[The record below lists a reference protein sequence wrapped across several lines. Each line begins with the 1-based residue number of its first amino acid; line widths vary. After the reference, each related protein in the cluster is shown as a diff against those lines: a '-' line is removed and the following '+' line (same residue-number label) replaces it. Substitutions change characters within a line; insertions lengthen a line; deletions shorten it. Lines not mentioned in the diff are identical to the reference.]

1 MTRIIRP
8 WGIAI
13 FVAVALIGVLTLDW
27 IVEGTLENL
36 GTDINGASV
45 ELDEVDV
52 SLWPAEI
59 TLTNVQI
66 TDPYSPSYNRLQV
79 SSASLQ
85 LDGLMLLRRH
95 LVVNSLSLDGVQ
107 INAQRATMGD
117 TQIDIEPVSTAFN
130 FSSLLPE
137 LSFSDMDTVL
147 ASVESEYLRRVSRYS
162 QEIEQIEARWKV
174 AISELP
180 DDDAISDYRA
190 RWSAL
195 SSAGLVEKMI
205 GLKQLK
211 DDVRSDLD
219 KLKILQA
226 QLRSD
231 RALVRDMIKAVRN
244 LPEVLIESAVIGA
257 GLGGDNDSLVRD
269 IVSDAISF
277 WLHRSKSVGET
288 LSRNHG
294 EDRPPR
300 GQGRLIH
307 FEDNPVPRF
316 LLRKAEFSGEIHVL
330 EQTMLAAGRVNNL
343 SYPIEFLD
351 EPMSLT
357 LDGRDGLR
365 GKLLLDVLLHP
376 DDGADFT
383 LQLNELLVTDLAL
396 GSDKAQGLLLEE
408 GVLFTSLNGSLNANE
423 LDVNFVTRLDEPK
436 IAVAGQE
443 RSDVEQLVADTVNNV
458 DRMELELKLSG
469 PVETPK
475 VTVISNM
482 NKMFAAAVD
491 AQMSNQTDE
500 FKQKLLQRLKD
511 KTSDPRDQLI
521 DQSDFFSAIE
531 DVLSSKLSSFPVL

>member
-269 IVSDAISF
+269 IVGDAILF
-277 WLHRSKSVGET
+277 WLNRSKSVGET

-294 EDRPPR
+294 DDRPPR
-300 GQGRLIH
+300 GQGRLID

-330 EQTMLAAGRVNNL
+330 EQTLMATGRVNNL
-343 SYPIEFLD
+343 SYPIGVLD

-365 GKLLLDVLLHP
+365 GKLLLDFLLHP

-408 GVLFTSLNGSLNANE
+408 GVLFTSLNGSLNATE
-423 LDVNFVTRLDEPK
+423 LNVNYMARLDEPK
-436 IAVAGQE
+436 IAVAEHE
-443 RSDVEQLVADTVNNV
+443 RSDAEQLVADTLNNL

-475 VTVISNM
+475 ITVRSNM
-482 NKMFAAAVD
+482 NKIFAAAVD

>member
-482 NKMFAAAVD
+482 NKIFAAAVD

>member
-269 IVSDAISF
+269 IVGDAILF
-277 WLHRSKSVGET
+277 WLNRSKSVGET

-294 EDRPPR
+294 DDRPPR
-300 GQGRLIH
+300 GQGRLID

-330 EQTMLAAGRVNNL
+330 EQTLMATGRVNNL
-343 SYPIEFLD
+343 SYPIGVLD

-383 LQLNELLVTDLAL
+383 LQLDELLVTDLAL

-408 GVLFTSLNGSLNANE
+408 GVLFTSLNGSLNATE
-423 LDVNFVTRLDEPK
+423 LNVNYVARLDEPK
-436 IAVAGQE
+436 IAVAEHE
-443 RSDVEQLVADTVNNV
+443 RSDAEQLVADTVNNL

-475 VTVISNM
+475 VTVRSNM
-482 NKMFAAAVD
+482 NKIFAAAVD

-500 FKQKLLQRLKD
+500 FKQKLLQRLRD

>member
-244 LPEVLIESAVIGA
+244 LPEVLIDSAVIGA

-269 IVSDAISF
+269 IVGDAILF
-277 WLHRSKSVGET
+277 WLNRSKSVGET

-294 EDRPPR
+294 DDRPPR
-300 GQGRLIH
+300 GQGRLID

-330 EQTMLAAGRVNNL
+330 EQTLMATGRVNNL
-343 SYPIEFLD
+343 SYPIGVLD

-383 LQLNELLVTDLAL
+383 LQLDELLVTDLAL

-408 GVLFTSLNGSLNANE
+408 GVLFTSLNGSLNATE
-423 LDVNFVTRLDEPK
+423 LNVNYVARLDEPK
-436 IAVAGQE
+436 IAVAEHE
-443 RSDVEQLVADTVNNV
+443 RSDAEQLVADTVNNL

-475 VTVISNM
+475 VTVRSNM
-482 NKMFAAAVD
+482 NKIFAAAVD

>member
-269 IVSDAISF
+269 IVGDAILF
-277 WLHRSKSVGET
+277 WLNRSKSVGET

-294 EDRPPR
+294 DDRPPR
-300 GQGRLIH
+300 GQGRLID

-330 EQTMLAAGRVNNL
+330 EQTLMATGRVNNL
-343 SYPIEFLD
+343 SYPIGVLD

-383 LQLNELLVTDLAL
+383 LQLDELLVTDLAL

-408 GVLFTSLNGSLNANE
+408 AVLFTSLNGSLNATE
-423 LDVNFVTRLDEPK
+423 LNVNYVARLDEPK
-436 IAVAGQE
+436 IAVAEHE
-443 RSDVEQLVADTVNNV
+443 RSDAEQLVADTVNNL

-475 VTVISNM
+475 VTVRSNM
-482 NKMFAAAVD
+482 NKIFAAAVD

>member
-219 KLKILQA
+219 KLKTLQA

-244 LPEVLIESAVIGA
+244 LPEVLIDSAVIGA
-257 GLGGDNDSLVRD
+257 GLGGDSDSLVRD

-294 EDRPPR
+294 DDRPPR
-300 GQGRLIH
+300 GQGRLID

-343 SYPIEFLD
+343 SYPIGILD

-357 LDGRDGLR
+357 LDGRNGLR

-383 LQLNELLVTDLAL
+383 LQLDELSVTDLAL

-408 GVLFTSLNGSLNANE
+408 GVLFTSLNGSLNATE
-423 LDVNFVTRLDEPK
+423 LDVNFMTRLDKPK

-475 VTVISNM
+475 VTVRSNM
-482 NKMFAAAVD
+482 NKIFAAAVD
-491 AQMSNQTDE
+491 AQVSNQTDE
-500 FKQKLLQRLKD
+500 FKQKLLQRLTD

>member
-1 MTRIIRP
+1 
-8 WGIAI
+8 
-13 FVAVALIGVLTLDW
+13 
-27 IVEGTLENL
+27 
-36 GTDINGASV
+36 
-45 ELDEVDV
+45 
-52 SLWPAEI
+52 
-59 TLTNVQI
+59 
-66 TDPYSPSYNRLQV
+66 
-79 SSASLQ
+79 
-85 LDGLMLLRRH
+85 
-95 LVVNSLSLDGVQ
+95 
-107 INAQRATMGD
+107 
-117 TQIDIEPVSTAFN
+117 
-130 FSSLLPE
+130 
-137 LSFSDMDTVL
+137 
-147 ASVESEYLRRVSRYS
+147 
-162 QEIEQIEARWKV
+162 
-174 AISELP
+174 
-180 DDDAISDYRA
+180 
-190 RWSAL
+190 
-195 SSAGLVEKMI
+195 
-205 GLKQLK
+205 
-211 DDVRSDLD
+211 
-219 KLKILQA
+219 
-226 QLRSD
+226 
-231 RALVRDMIKAVRN
+231 
-244 LPEVLIESAVIGA
+244 
-257 GLGGDNDSLVRD
+257 
-269 IVSDAISF
+269 SF

-294 EDRPPR
+294 DDRPPR
-300 GQGRLIH
+300 GQGRLID

-343 SYPIEFLD
+343 SYPIGVLD

-408 GVLFTSLNGSLNANE
+408 GVLFTSLNGSLNATE

-469 PVETPK
+469 LVETPK
-475 VTVISNM
+475 VTVRSNM
-482 NKMFAAAVD
+482 NKIFAAAVD

>member
-269 IVSDAISF
+269 IVGDAILF
-277 WLHRSKSVGET
+277 WLNRSKSVGET

-294 EDRPPR
+294 DDRPPR
-300 GQGRLIH
+300 GQGRLID

-330 EQTMLAAGRVNNL
+330 EQTLMATGRVNNL
-343 SYPIEFLD
+343 SYPIGVLD

-408 GVLFTSLNGSLNANE
+408 GVLFTSLNGSLNATE
-423 LDVNFVTRLDEPK
+423 LNVNYMARLDEPK
-436 IAVAGQE
+436 IAVAEHE
-443 RSDVEQLVADTVNNV
+443 RSDAEQLVADTLNNL

-475 VTVISNM
+475 ITVRSNM
-482 NKMFAAAVD
+482 NKIFAAAVD

>member
-269 IVSDAISF
+269 IVGDAILF
-277 WLHRSKSVGET
+277 WLNRSKSVGEP

-294 EDRPPR
+294 DDRPPR
-300 GQGRLIH
+300 GQGRLID

-330 EQTMLAAGRVNNL
+330 EQTLMATGRVNNL
-343 SYPIEFLD
+343 SYPIGVLD

-365 GKLLLDVLLHP
+365 GKLLLDFLLHP

-408 GVLFTSLNGSLNANE
+408 GVLFTSLNGSLNATE
-423 LDVNFVTRLDEPK
+423 LNVNYMARLDEPK
-436 IAVAGQE
+436 IAVAEHE
-443 RSDVEQLVADTVNNV
+443 RSDAEQLVADTLNNL

-475 VTVISNM
+475 ITVRSNM
-482 NKMFAAAVD
+482 NKIFAAAVD

>member
-269 IVSDAISF
+269 IVGDAILF
-277 WLHRSKSVGET
+277 WLNRSKSVGET

-294 EDRPPR
+294 DDRPPR
-300 GQGRLIH
+300 GQGRLID

-330 EQTMLAAGRVNNL
+330 EQTLMATGRVNNL
-343 SYPIEFLD
+343 SYPIGVLD

-383 LQLNELLVTDLAL
+383 LQLDELLVTDLAL

-408 GVLFTSLNGSLNANE
+408 GVLFTSLNGSLNATE
-423 LDVNFVTRLDEPK
+423 LNVNYVARLDEPK
-436 IAVAGQE
+436 IAVAEHE
-443 RSDVEQLVADTVNNV
+443 RSDAEQLVADTVNNL

-475 VTVISNM
+475 VTVRSNM
-482 NKMFAAAVD
+482 NKIFAAAVD

>member
-269 IVSDAISF
+269 IVGDVILF
-277 WLHRSKSVGET
+277 WLNRSKSVGET

-294 EDRPPR
+294 DDRPPR
-300 GQGRLIH
+300 GQGRLID

-343 SYPIEFLD
+343 SYPIGVLD

-408 GVLFTSLNGSLNANE
+408 GVLFTSLNGSLNATE

-475 VTVISNM
+475 VTVRSNM
-482 NKMFAAAVD
+482 NKIFAAAVD

-531 DVLSSKLSSFPVL
+531 DVLSSKLSSFPVF

>member
-244 LPEVLIESAVIGA
+244 LPEVLIENAVIGA

-269 IVSDAISF
+269 IVGDVILF
-277 WLHRSKSVGET
+277 WLNRSKSVGET

-294 EDRPPR
+294 DDRPPR
-300 GQGRLIH
+300 GQGRLID

-316 LLRKAEFSGEIHVL
+316 LLRKAEFSGAIHVL

-343 SYPIEFLD
+343 SYPIGVLD

-408 GVLFTSLNGSLNANE
+408 GVLFTSLNGSLNATE

-475 VTVISNM
+475 VTVRSNM
-482 NKMFAAAVD
+482 NKIFAAAVD

-531 DVLSSKLSSFPVL
+531 DVLSSKLSSFPVF

>member
-59 TLTNVQI
+59 TLTDVQI

-269 IVSDAISF
+269 IVGDAILF
-277 WLHRSKSVGET
+277 WLNRSKSVGET

-294 EDRPPR
+294 DDRPPR
-300 GQGRLIH
+300 GQGRLID

-330 EQTMLAAGRVNNL
+330 EQTLMATGRVNNL
-343 SYPIEFLD
+343 SYPIGVLD

-408 GVLFTSLNGSLNANE
+408 GVLFTSLNGSLNATE
-423 LDVNFVTRLDEPK
+423 LNVNYMARLDEPK
-436 IAVAGQE
+436 IAVAEHE
-443 RSDVEQLVADTVNNV
+443 RSDAEQLVADTLNNL

-475 VTVISNM
+475 ITVRSNM
-482 NKMFAAAVD
+482 NKIFAAAVD